1 MHIKRGFTLIE
12 LLVVIA
18 IIAILAT
25 LVLVQVESAL
35 VRSRNASAQSD
46 ISEMGKTIEVYKSD
60 TSSDTV
66 LLANDASLITTTG
79 SFAAGV
85 GAAIPSHNLYGTGNC
100 WGTALNTGCT
110 KLSTMFTGT
119 EAAGSTYGTAISKTP
134 STSYL
139 YGYETSSTGGD
150 YCVATNSINTSGV
163 SGTVGFIINDGSSVQ
178 AGSSVF
184 GNASVPTYATTG
196 KCS

>member
-1 MHIKRGFTLIE
+1 MRIQRSFRGFTLIE

-46 ISEMGKTIEVYKSD
+46 VSEMGKTMEVYKSD
-60 TSSDTV
+60 QNLDNV
-66 LLANDASLITTTG
+66 IVETG
-79 SFAAGV
+79 ALV
-85 GAAIPSHNLYGTGNC
+85 TMGAASGSIPSGTVVPIYNLNGTSLC
-100 WGTALNTGCT
+100 FGTAVSTGCT
-110 KLSTMFTGT
+110 KLSTLFTGT
-119 EAAGSTYGTAISKTP
+119 EDATHYGTSITKTP

-139 YGYETSSTGGD
+139 YGYETDSTGAN
-150 YCVATNSINTSGV
+150 YCVATNSVNASGV

-178 AGSSVF
+178 AALALPAYPAAAG
-184 GNASVPTYATTG
+184 TG